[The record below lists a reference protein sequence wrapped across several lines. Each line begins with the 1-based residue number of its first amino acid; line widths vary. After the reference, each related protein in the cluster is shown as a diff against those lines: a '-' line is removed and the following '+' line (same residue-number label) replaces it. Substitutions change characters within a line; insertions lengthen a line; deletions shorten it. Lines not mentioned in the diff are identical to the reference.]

1 MKKKTIVET
10 ICWVVAKF
18 VTKYVNAF
26 AIVVERKNCTMHL
39 LGLSLY
45 EWGFCL
51 VNFHRNVWYIFKAI
65 VYVDWS
71 FEVFCN
77 RMF

>member
-18 VTKYVNAF
+18 VTKYVNVF
-26 AIVVERKNCTMHL
+26 VIVVERKNCTMHL

-45 EWGFCL
+45 E
-51 VNFHRNVWYIFKAI
+51 
-65 VYVDWS
+65 
-71 FEVFCN
+71 
-77 RMF
+77 

>member
-18 VTKYVNAF
+18 VTKYVKAF
-26 AIVVERKNCTMHL
+26 AIVVERKNCIVHL

-45 EWGFCL
+45 E
-51 VNFHRNVWYIFKAI
+51 
-65 VYVDWS
+65 
-71 FEVFCN
+71 
-77 RMF
+77 